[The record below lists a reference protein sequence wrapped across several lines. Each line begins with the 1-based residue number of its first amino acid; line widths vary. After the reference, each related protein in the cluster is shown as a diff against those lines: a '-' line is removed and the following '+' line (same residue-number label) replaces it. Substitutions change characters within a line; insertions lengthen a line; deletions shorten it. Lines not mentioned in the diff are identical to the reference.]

1 MRTVLTAAAEVLLWP
16 FGIRRRSGKRGDS
29 EQDGDGGDWE
39 VDPAQFVAALSGA
52 SLAYWAWG
60 RMRSQASLQA
70 TPSLEAAP
78 PPVTRIP
85 LSEFLSLLRD
95 GAAVSYLAD
104 RPPAGALLLKAAVPT
119 LTTLASQSGKSALS
133 PLPVEKSMETLL
145 LPGSHQGVFEDYA
158 CDSIFVRC
166 SQARLIF
173 SVERSPGD
181 RMQIDFHSAAVQ
193 CCKCSPMCQS
203 AINGL
208 LRLLGLVQ
216 REDFLDDGKVPEV
229 FRQRY
234 ARYPESQPLPLLL
247 QQVLE
252 DTTPAEEPKAYFRP
266 RRKFPLHFLHG
277 TLQSS
282 GLSQAVYYFQA
293 DDKDVIQKVF
303 VHWSLDTTL
312 EGPPGCCH
320 GGCSAALIDDA
331 FGAFANT
338 YLRSLGRSGRAA
350 TAYLHVDYKAMTPLP
365 SRVVCIVTLDRAEGR
380 KIFLKG
386 RMVEASASLQTTCEA
401 SALFA
406 ELKDKTSPTELR
418 SRSDVQFECREVAA
432 GSDSEINRLSLLI
445 DLGGLVA
452 SLGALWYLFRSN
464 GQTFAAKH
472 LEENRDFNRRPA
484 ATFDDVAG
492 MENTKE
498 ELQEVIAY
506 LRDPNRFYALGARP
520 PRGILLAGPS
530 GTGKTLMARAVA
542 GEAGVPFLYASSAS
556 FVEIFVGQGAQRIR
570 QFFEQAR
577 ACAPCIVFLD
587 ELDAV
592 GSSRQMSASG
602 GGGNQEYAQ
611 TLNQLLLELDG
622 VESNIAGCKVYG
634 PVFSQ
639 VYSIVDYC
647 SGLPD
652 EAAERQSA
660 FFDNLARVWMAA
672 AESLPLTAPFFA
684 TAHHCRGDR
693 TRTGNVKVD
702 SAEGIVN
709 FKNTSLLD

>member
-95 GAAVSYLAD
+95 GAVTAVSYLAD

-145 LPGSHQGVFEDYA
+145 LPGSHQGVFE
-158 CDSIFVRC
+158 
-166 SQARLIF
+166 
-173 SVERSPGD
+173 
-181 RMQIDFHSAAVQ
+181 
-193 CCKCSPMCQS
+193 
-203 AINGL
+203 
-208 LRLLGLVQ
+208 
-216 REDFLDDGKVPEV
+216 
-229 FRQRY
+229 
-234 ARYPESQPLPLLL
+234 
-247 QQVLE
+247 
-252 DTTPAEEPKAYFRP
+252 
-266 RRKFPLHFLHG
+266 
-277 TLQSS
+277 
-282 GLSQAVYYFQA
+282 
-293 DDKDVIQKVF
+293 
-303 VHWSLDTTL
+303 
-312 EGPPGCCH
+312 
-320 GGCSAALIDDA
+320 
-331 FGAFANT
+331 
-338 YLRSLGRSGRAA
+338 
-350 TAYLHVDYKAMTPLP
+350 
-365 SRVVCIVTLDRAEGR
+365 
-380 KIFLKG
+380 
-386 RMVEASASLQTTCEA
+386 
-401 SALFA
+401 
-406 ELKDKTSPTELR
+406 ELR

-484 ATFDDVAG
+484 VTFDDVAG

-622 VESNIAGCKVYG
+622 VESNIAGA
-634 PVFSQ
+634 PV
-639 VYSIVDYC
+639 VVTIAATNRYHC
-647 SGLPD
+647 LD
-652 EAAERQSA
+652 EALVRPGRLDRIVMVNLPNYSERVATLQIHSA
-660 FFDNLARVWMAA
+660 KLKTENLDVQLLARRTEGMSGADLANLLNEAALLAARRRADAVRMEHIWAVLANPRPQQNAA
-672 AESLPLTAPFFA
+672 AAAAPGWNDDAAQQGFGATPEYAAKMFAAFAAALGASRGGAESSRDA
-684 TAHHCRGDR
+684 
-693 TRTGNVKVD
+693 D
-702 SAEGIVN
+702 S
-709 FKNTSLLD
+709 FD